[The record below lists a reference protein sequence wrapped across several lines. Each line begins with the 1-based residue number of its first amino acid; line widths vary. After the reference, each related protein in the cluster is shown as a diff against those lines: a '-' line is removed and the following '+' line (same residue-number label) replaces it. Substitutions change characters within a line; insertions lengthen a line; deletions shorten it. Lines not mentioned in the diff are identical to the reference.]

1 MKVLDFYA
9 PWCAPCK
16 ALEPTLL
23 KKVNERG
30 IELEK
35 VNVESDRPKFDKYG
49 VRTVPTLIIEGENGE
64 VSRLSGMITPDKLD
78 KFLSSVVLADRP
90 QASV

>member
-23 KKVNERG
+23 KEVTERG

-35 VNVESDRPKFDKYG
+35 VNVESNRPLFDKYG
-49 VRTVPTLIIEGENGE
+49 VRTVPTLIIEGEDGE
-64 VSRLSGMITPDKLD
+64 VSRLSGMITPAKLNE
-78 KFLSSVVLADRP
+78 FLSSV
-90 QASV
+90 ASV